1 MIQVENLNLPINSP
15 FREQYRLEHQLLE
28 HTINYYTYYLFER
41 QQSFELGLLDYNCQD
56 VRISME

>member
-41 QQSFELGLLDYNCQD
+41 QQSFELGPLDYN
-56 VRISME
+56 